1 MGEAQRVVVVTG
13 ASSCGPEVLLSD
25 RSARRTGHGRA
36 PVVERVLRSDR
47 VSCGLRLANKALR
60 HDATQQGVLH
70 KNRSV
75 RLVHDALLA
84 DAQRATGTS

>member
-1 MGEAQRVVVVTG
+1 M
-13 ASSCGPEVLLSD
+13 
-25 RSARRTGHGRA
+25 
-36 PVVERVLRSDR
+36 
-47 VSCGLRLANKALR
+47 RLANKALR